1 MKMRASKEKTSGT
14 KILPATIVL
23 AIFIGYIDYLTGF
36 ELRIDVFYLMPIS
49 VAVWYV
55 GRKAGLALSTLS
67 AVLIFLSDLLSKPGH
82 AVHAVDVWNTLMIL
96 LFFIIVTLSLS
107 KLRTT
112 LDVQKRLSSDLQRAL
127 KDTKE
132 ANEYLES
139 FSYSVSHDLRTPLWH
154 VRSFAE
160 MLTEKHADSLDAE
173 GRDYIG
179 RILANTDRMKG
190 VIDALLALSRYSRG
204 DLSRS
209 KVNLAAM
216 VRSAHEENRKKQP
229 ERKIDLITADSI
241 EAHCD
246 RVLIQVAI
254 CNLMENAWKF
264 TNQRRDAVIEFGIRT
279 IEGEDAYFI
288 RDNGVGFSMEHVK
301 RLFGPFQRLH
311 ASSEFPG
318 FGIGLATVQRIIHR
332 HGGRIWAEGQV
343 NRGATFYFTLSGTTI
358 TAGTKGECN
367 GDRANIA

>member
-1 MKMRASKEKTSGT
+1 MKMRAPKKTTSGT
-14 KILPATIVL
+14 KLLSATIVL

-55 GRKAGLALSTLS
+55 GRKVGLALSILS
-67 AVLIFLSDLLSKPGH
+67 AVLIFLSDLLSKPEH

-127 KDTKE
+127 MDTKE

-160 MLTEKHADSLDAE
+160 MLTEKHSDSLDAE
-173 GRDYIG
+173 GREHVR
-179 RILANTDRMKG
+179 RILANTDRMKN
-190 VIDALLALSRYSRG
+190 VIDALLTLSRYSRG
-204 DLSRS
+204 DLNRS

-216 VRSAHEENRKKQP
+216 VRTTHEENRRRQP
-229 ERKIDLITADSI
+229 ERRAELITADNI
-241 EAHCD
+241 EAYCD
-246 RVLIQVAI
+246 PALIQVAI

-264 TNQRRDAVIEFGIRT
+264 TNQRNDAIIEFGIRT
-279 IEGEDAYFI
+279 IDGEDTYFI
-288 RDNGVGFSMEHVK
+288 RDNGVGFNMEHVK

-311 ASSEFPG
+311 ASSDFPG
-318 FGIGLATVQRIIHR
+318 FGIGLATVQRIIQR
-332 HGGRIWAEGQV
+332 HGGRIWAEGQM
-343 NRGATFYFTLSGTTI
+343 NRGATFYFTLPGKHI
-358 TAGTKGECN
+358 TARTEGECDDN
-367 GDRANIA
+367 RTHIA